1 MEGEVKG
8 TPKDGATEHCHEN
21 VPLKIDI
28 DTTVPFQFH
37 LSIDFKPFKH
47 MKVLKIILASLGFH
61 HHHHK
66 KKKQIHDC
74 TPAATPS

>member
-1 MEGEVKG
+1 MNLCSCIWVFGPEPVELEGEVKG

-37 LSIDFKPFKH
+37 LSIDFKH
-47 MKVLKIILASLGFH
+47 LN
-61 HHHHK
+61 
-66 KKKQIHDC
+66 
-74 TPAATPS
+74 T